1 MRHTVRQHL
10 RRAVAATALT
20 AVLAPMTAAP
30 ASADETTC
38 DAVVATAAVTS
49 AEQAV
54 SDARAAF
61 KAANRPLGRLVAAKR
76 HEARAEL
83 AQSKAAL
90 RALAKETRSAS
101 TRDGLEALRAEAR
114 AERRD
119 VAEARSLLTF
129 KRATLAAIKADRA
142 AARTGL
148 AAAQLSS
155 PRPGPQ
161 PRPAAP
167 TRRSPIAL

>member
-10 RRAVAATALT
+10 RRTVAATALT
-20 AVLAPMTAAP
+20 VAVLTPTAATP

-76 HEARAEL
+76 HEARVEL

-90 RALAKETRSAS
+90 RTLAKESRSAS
-101 TRDGLEALRAEAR
+101 ARDGFEAQLTEAR

-119 VAEARSLLTF
+119 VAEARSLLTY

-142 AARTGL
+142 AARAGL
-148 AAAQLSS
+148 AAAKAQLAVARS
-155 PRPGPQ
+155 
-161 PRPAAP
+161 AAA
-167 TRRSPIAL
+167 TCGSDAS